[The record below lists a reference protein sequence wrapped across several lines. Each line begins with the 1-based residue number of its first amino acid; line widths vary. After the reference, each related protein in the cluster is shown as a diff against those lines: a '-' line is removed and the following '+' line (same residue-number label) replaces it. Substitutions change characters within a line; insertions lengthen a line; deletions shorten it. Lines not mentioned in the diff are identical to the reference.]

1 MSRLSPENMM
11 TVLRAS
17 ADLGDSDLFFWRV
30 SETITDPET
39 GKWITD
45 PNDDDIH
52 LYVNCS
58 DLFFWGSSD
67 LEEVTNENV
76 DVFTQAMSDIR
87 ALGDPGKFSPYAGYL
102 FSARVRRLLPISPR
116 RAQFEKADPRLLQM
130 FLEVENFSA
139 S

>member
-1 MSRLSPENMM
+1 MRRLSPENMM

-17 ADLGDSDLFFWRV
+17 ADLGDSDLFLWCI
-30 SETITDPET
+30 SDTITDPET
-39 GKWITD
+39 GQWIRD

-52 LYVNCS
+52 LHVNCS

-67 LEEVTNENV
+67 LEEVTDENV

-87 ALGDPGKFSPYAGYL
+87 ALGAPKKFGPYAGYL
-102 FSARVRRLLPISPR
+102 FAARACRTLPIPAR
-116 RAQFEKADPRLLQM
+116 LAQFEKADPRLHQM
-130 FLEVENFSA
+130 FLDIEVGKA